1 MKTKSL
7 LIHILLALS
16 ALLLFSCSVVSPD
29 RVLEVT
35 IPSHPWEKATGK
47 SLWYTLKWTYGDE
60 TRSTYLSSD
69 QRTLRLY
76 VPPGETV
83 LIAAYPLG
91 DMSPFGAAVTP
102 LDTGSCIF
110 LNQNDG
116 VLVGELLDIDRVVTS
131 RLNYGLI
138 MKEVRKKSDDF
149 RNIEKVSFL
158 RDLQNGVLKE
168 TSIKVV
174 SLFGVD
180 SFALPNGIWTSEFLQ
195 DSGLVVTDGISPP
208 IQLPEGVFRYLNTEM
223 DRVLVLIVD
232 SAGNSYSYLRQSLV

>member
-1 MKTKSL
+1 MKTRL
-7 LIHILLALS
+7 LLILLALS
-16 ALLLFSCSVVSPD
+16 ALLLFSCSVVSLE

-60 TRSTYLSSD
+60 IRSTYLSPD

-91 DMSPFGAAVTP
+91 DMSPFGASITP
-102 LDTGSCIF
+102 LDTSSSIV

-116 VLVGELLDIDRVVTS
+116 VLVGELLDMDRTVTS

-138 MKEVRKKSDDF
+138 SREVREKTDDF
-149 RNIEKVSFL
+149 RVIEKVSFL
-158 RDLQNGVLKE
+158 RDLQNGVLTE

-195 DSGLVVTDGISPP
+195 DPGLVVTDGISSP
-208 IQLPEGVFRYLNTEM
+208 IQLPEGVFRYLTPDM
-223 DRVLVLIVD
+223 DRVRVLIVD
-232 SAGNSYSYLRQSLV
+232 SAGDSYSYLRQSLV

>member
-1 MKTKSL
+1 MKTRSL
-7 LIHILLALS
+7 LIHVLLAMS
-16 ALLLFSCSVVSPD
+16 ALFLFSCSVVNPD

-35 IPSHPWEKATGK
+35 IPSHPWERATGK
-47 SLWYTLKWTYGDE
+47 SLWYTIKWTYGDE
-60 TRSTYLSSD
+60 IRSTYLSPG

-91 DMSPFGAAVTP
+91 DMSPFGAAITP
-102 LDTGSCIF
+102 LDTSSSIV

-116 VLVGELLDIDRVVTS
+116 VLVGELLDIDRTVTS

-138 MKEVRKKSDDF
+138 SNEMREKTDDF
-149 RNIEKVSFL
+149 RVIEKVSFL
-158 RDLQNGVLKE
+158 RDLQNGVLSE

-180 SFALPNGIWTSEFLQ
+180 SLALPNGIWTSEFLQ
-195 DSGLVVTDGISPP
+195 DSSLVVTDGMSPP
-208 IQLPEGVFRYLNTEM
+208 IQLPEGVFRYLNTDM

>member
-1 MKTKSL
+1 M
-7 LIHILLALS
+7 S
-16 ALLLFSCSVVSPD
+16 ALFLFSCSVVNPD
-29 RVLEVT
+29 RVLEVS
-35 IPSHPWEKATGK
+35 IPSHPWERATGK
-47 SLWYTLKWTYGDE
+47 SLWYTIKWTYGDE
-60 TRSTYLSSD
+60 IRSTYLSPG

-91 DMSPFGAAVTP
+91 DMSPFGAAITP
-102 LDTGSCIF
+102 LDTSSSIV

-116 VLVGELLDIDRVVTS
+116 VLVGELLDIDRTVTS

-138 MKEVRKKSDDF
+138 SNEMREKTDDF
-149 RNIEKVSFL
+149 RVIEKVSFL
-158 RDLQNGVLKE
+158 RDLQNGVLSE

-180 SFALPNGIWTSEFLQ
+180 SLALPNGIWTSEFLQ
-195 DSGLVVTDGISPP
+195 DSSLVVTDGMSPP
-208 IQLPEGVFRYLNTEM
+208 IQLPEGVFRYLNTDM

>member
-1 MKTKSL
+1 MKTRSL
-7 LIHILLALS
+7 LIHVLLALS
-16 ALLLFSCSVVSPD
+16 AVFLFSCSVVNPD

-35 IPSHPWEKATGK
+35 IPSHPWERVTGK

-60 TRSTYLSSD
+60 IRSAYLSPD
-69 QRTLRLY
+69 QRTIRLY
-76 VPPGETV
+76 VPSGETV

-91 DMSPFGAAVTP
+91 DMSPFGAAITP
-102 LDTGSCIF
+102 LDTSSNIV

-116 VLVGELLDIDRVVTS
+116 VFVGELLDIDRTVTS

-138 MKEVRKKSDDF
+138 SREMREKTDDF
-149 RNIEKVSFL
+149 RVIEKVSFL
-158 RDLQNGVLKE
+158 RDLQNGVLSE

-180 SFALPNGIWTSEFLQ
+180 SLALPNGIWTSEFLQ
-195 DSGLVVTDGISPP
+195 DPGLVVTDGMSPP
-208 IQLPEGVFRYLNTEM
+208 IQLPEGVFRYLNTDM

-232 SAGNSYSYLRQSLV
+232 SAGNSYNYLRQSLV

>member
-1 MKTKSL
+1 MKTRSL
-7 LIHILLALS
+7 LIHVLLAMS
-16 ALLLFSCSVVSPD
+16 ALFLFSCSVVNPD

-35 IPSHPWEKATGK
+35 IPSHPWERATGT
-47 SLWYTLKWTYGDE
+47 SLGYTIKWTYGDE
-60 TRSTYLSSD
+60 IRSTYLSPG

-91 DMSPFGAAVTP
+91 DMSPFGAAITP
-102 LDTGSCIF
+102 LDTSSSIV

-116 VLVGELLDIDRVVTS
+116 VLVGELLDIDRTVTS

-138 MKEVRKKSDDF
+138 SNEMREKTDDF
-149 RNIEKVSFL
+149 RVIEKVSFL
-158 RDLQNGVLKE
+158 RDLQNGVLSE

-180 SFALPNGIWTSEFLQ
+180 SLALPNGIWTSEFLQ
-195 DSGLVVTDGISPP
+195 DSSLVVTDGMSPP
-208 IQLPEGVFRYLNTEM
+208 IQLPEGVFRYLNTDM

>member
-1 MKTKSL
+1 MKIKI
-7 LIHILLALS
+7 LIYVLLALS
-16 ALLLFSCSVVSPD
+16 ALLCFSCSVVSLE
-29 RVLEVT
+29 RVLDVT

-60 TRSTYLSSD
+60 IRSVYLSPK
-69 QRTLRLY
+69 QRTMRLY

-91 DMSPFGAAVTP
+91 DMSPFGAVITP
-102 LDTGSCIF
+102 LDTSSSIV

-116 VLVGELLDIDRVVTS
+116 VLVGELLDIDRTVTS

-138 MKEVRKKSDDF
+138 SREVREKTDDF
-149 RNIEKVSFL
+149 RVIEKVSFL
-158 RDLQNGVLKE
+158 RDLQNGVLTE

-195 DSGLVVTDGISPP
+195 DPGLVVTDGITPP
-208 IQLPEGVFRYLNTEM
+208 IQLPEGVFRYLNTDM

>member
-1 MKTKSL
+1 MKTRL
-7 LIHILLALS
+7 LLILLALS
-16 ALLLFSCSVVSPD
+16 ALLLFSCSVVSLE
-29 RVLEVT
+29 RVLDVT

-60 TRSTYLSSD
+60 IRSTYLSAD

-91 DMSPFGAAVTP
+91 DMSPFGAVVTP
-102 LDTGSCIF
+102 LDTSSSIV

-116 VLVGELLDIDRVVTS
+116 VLVGELLDIDRTVTS

-138 MKEVRKKSDDF
+138 SREVREKTDDF
-149 RNIEKVSFL
+149 SVIEKVSFL
-158 RDLQNGVLKE
+158 RDLQNGVLTE

-195 DSGLVVTDGISPP
+195 DPGLVVTDGITPP

-232 SAGNSYSYLRQSLV
+232 SAGNSYSYLKQSLV

>member
-1 MKTKSL
+1 MKTRL
-7 LIHILLALS
+7 LLILLALS
-16 ALLLFSCSVVSPD
+16 ALLLFSCSVVSLE

-60 TRSTYLSSD
+60 IRSTYLSPD

-91 DMSPFGAAVTP
+91 DMSPFGASITP
-102 LDTGSCIF
+102 LDTSSSIV

-116 VLVGELLDIDRVVTS
+116 VLVGELLDIDRTVTS

-138 MKEVRKKSDDF
+138 SREVREKTDDF
-149 RNIEKVSFL
+149 RVIEKVSFL
-158 RDLQNGVLKE
+158 RDLQNGVLTE

-195 DSGLVVTDGISPP
+195 DPGLVVTDGISSP
-208 IQLPEGVFRYLNTEM
+208 IQLPEGVFRYLNPDM

>member
-1 MKTKSL
+1 MN
-7 LIHILLALS
+7 
-16 ALLLFSCSVVSPD
+16 
-29 RVLEVT
+29 
-35 IPSHPWEKATGK
+35 
-47 SLWYTLKWTYGDE
+47 
-60 TRSTYLSSD
+60 
-69 QRTLRLY
+69 
-76 VPPGETV
+76 
-83 LIAAYPLG
+83 
-91 DMSPFGAAVTP
+91 PFGAAVTP
-102 LDTGSCIF
+102 LDTGSSII

-116 VLVGELLDIDRVVTS
+116 VIVGELLDIDRTVTS

-138 MKEVRKKSDDF
+138 SKEVREKTDDY
-149 RNIEKVSFL
+149 RNLEKVSFL

-180 SFALPNGIWTSEFLQ
+180 GFVLPNGIWTSEFLQ

>member
-1 MKTKSL
+1 MKEKSL
-7 LIHILLALS
+7 LYVLLAMS

-29 RVLEVT
+29 RALEVT
-35 IPSHPWEKATGK
+35 IPSHPWEKVAGK
-47 SLWYTLKWTYGDE
+47 SLWYTLKWTYGDQI
-60 TRSTYLSSD
+60 RSTYLSPD

-91 DMSPFGAAVTP
+91 DMNPFGAAVTP
-102 LDTGSCIF
+102 LDTSSSII

-116 VLVGELLDIDRVVTS
+116 VIVGELLDIDRKVTS

-138 MKEVRKKSDDF
+138 SKEVREKTDDY

-180 SFALPNGIWTSEFLQ
+180 GFALPNGIWTSEFLQ
-195 DSGLVVTDGISPP
+195 DPGLVVTDGISPP

>member
-1 MKTKSL
+1 MKIKI
-7 LIHILLALS
+7 LIYVLLALS
-16 ALLLFSCSVVSPD
+16 ALLCFSCSVVSPD
-29 RVLEVT
+29 RALEVT

-47 SLWYTLKWTYGDE
+47 SLWYTLRWTYGDE
-60 TRSTYLSSD
+60 IRSTYLSTD

-91 DMSPFGAAVTP
+91 DMSPFGAVITP
-102 LDTGSCIF
+102 LDTSSSIV

-116 VLVGELLDIDRVVTS
+116 VLVGELLDIDRSVTS

-138 MKEVRKKSDDF
+138 SREVREKTDDF
-149 RNIEKVSFL
+149 RVIEKVSFL
-158 RDLQNGVLKE
+158 RDLQNGVLTE

-195 DSGLVVTDGISPP
+195 DPGLVVTDGITPP
-208 IQLPEGVFRYLNTEM
+208 IQLPEGVFRYLNTDM